1 MLTASPLS
9 ILGRLRPGA
18 VGLSSAASQFWWL
31 QVRDFGLFADFLI
44 MEARSV

>member
-1 MLTASPLS
+1 MLCLS
-9 ILGRLRPGA
+9 ILHSRQAQTGRGQIVMGRR
-18 VGLSSAASQFWWL
+18 SQFWWL